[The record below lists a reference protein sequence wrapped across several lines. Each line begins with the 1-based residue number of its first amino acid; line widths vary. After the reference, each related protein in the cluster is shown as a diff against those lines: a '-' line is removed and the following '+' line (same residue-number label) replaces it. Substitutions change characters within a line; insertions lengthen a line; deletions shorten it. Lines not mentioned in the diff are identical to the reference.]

1 MGVIHPQ
8 LLNDCQVL
16 GRFNLCHLLLVLD
29 ANYPWFILVP
39 DRDSIEEVYQLSGED
54 QLQLLTESSLLGER
68 LMQVLKG
75 DKLNLAALGNQ
86 VPQLHL
92 HHVVRYQNDPA
103 WPAPVW
109 GKVASKPYS
118 ESGIAALLSK
128 LELGQLAGFQA

>member
-54 QLQLLTESSLLGER
+54 QLQ
-68 LMQVLKG
+68 
-75 DKLNLAALGNQ
+75 
-86 VPQLHL
+86 
-92 HHVVRYQNDPA
+92 
-103 WPAPVW
+103 
-109 GKVASKPYS
+109 
-118 ESGIAALLSK
+118 
-128 LELGQLAGFQA
+128 